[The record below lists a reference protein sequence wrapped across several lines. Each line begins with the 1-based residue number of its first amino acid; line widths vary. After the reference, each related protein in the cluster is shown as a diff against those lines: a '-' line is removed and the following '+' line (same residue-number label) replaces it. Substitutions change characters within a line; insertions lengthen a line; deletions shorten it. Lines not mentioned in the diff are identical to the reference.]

1 MRCDRVWHNAQ
12 VATLIAPP
20 GAADLA
26 RAGTR
31 APGSDTTAALG
42 LIEDGVVAC
51 RAGAIVFAGPRA
63 AAPALE
69 ADASVDCGGRLIT
82 PGLIDCH
89 THLVYAGDRA
99 HEFERRLNG
108 ESYEAIARTGGG
120 IASTVKA
127 TRAASEAQLVTETLP
142 RLDALLAEG
151 VTTLEVKS
159 GYGLSLE
166 HEQKQLRAARALAEA
181 RRLQVTTTFLGAH
194 ALPPELA
201 GQSDDYIAR
210 VCDEM
215 LPRLCAEGLVD
226 AVDAFCERIGFSL
239 AQTARVFE
247 AAARH
252 GVRVKLHAEQLSNSH
267 GAALA
272 AAHGALSADHLEHL
286 DQAGVEAL
294 ASAGTVAVL
303 LPGAFYFVR
312 ETQLPPIAALRA
324 HGVPMA
330 LATDSNPGTSPLT
343 SILLVLNMA
352 ATLFRLSVAECLI
365 GVTRAAAQALG
376 LSSSLGT
383 LEPGKWCDLAIWDV
397 ARPAELVYRIGY
409 NPLHA
414 RVWRGA

>member
-1 MRCDRVWHNAQ
+1 MRCDRVWHNAR
-12 VATLIAPP
+12 VASLISSPDATS
-20 GAADLA
+20 G
-26 RAGTR
+26 
-31 APGSDTTAALG
+31 DTAAALG
-42 LIEDGVVAC
+42 LIDDGVVAC
-51 RAGAIVFAGPRA
+51 RDGRIVFVGPRGA
-63 AAPALE
+63 AAALE
-69 ADASVDCGGRLIT
+69 ADVRVDCGGRLIT

-108 ESYEAIARTGGG
+108 ESYEAIARAGGG
-120 IASTVKA
+120 IASTVKG
-127 TRAASEAQLVTETLP
+127 TRGASEAQLVSETLP

-166 HEQKQLRAARALAEA
+166 HERKQLRAARALAAA

-194 ALPPELA
+194 ALPPEFA
-201 GQSDDYIAR
+201 GRSDEYIDL
-210 VCDEM
+210 VCSEM

-226 AVDAFCERIGFSL
+226 AVDAFCERIGFTP

-247 AAARH
+247 AATRH
-252 GVRVKLHAEQLSNSH
+252 KLRVKLHAEQLSNSH

-286 DQAGVEAL
+286 DHAGVEAL
-294 ASAGTVAVL
+294 AAAGTVAVL

-324 HGVPMA
+324 RGVPMA

-365 GVTRAAAQALG
+365 GVTRAAAEALG
-376 LSSSLGT
+376 LSSSIGT
-383 LEPGKWCDLAIWDV
+383 LAPGKWCDLAIWDV
-397 ARPAELVYRIGY
+397 ARPAELVYRVGY

-414 RVWRGA
+414 RVWRGT